1 MLYLIISFLAIL
13 PPQIP
18 FKCQQWWR
26 KRQIILPFCYSELP
40 RLAIHYS
47 KVVLKKKK
55 KKITLPFF
63 WVWWQRGSEEKIN
76 EKINSVWL
84 RVKIRPLM

>member
-1 MLYLIISFLAIL
+1 MLYLIFQSVSANIITIGGGKIVFLAIL

-40 RLAIHYS
+40 RLAIHCS
-47 KVVLKKKK
+47 KVV
-55 KKITLPFF
+55 
-63 WVWWQRGSEEKIN
+63 
-76 EKINSVWL
+76 
-84 RVKIRPLM
+84 